1 MLPYLK
7 HFIMQFF
14 KGKKIET
21 SDDNDANLSDGGGYD
36 ELEYEDSSKL
46 RLNQEQAETTVCQNP
61 YYERTEK
68 EQSYNDMDDSPR
80 DTNETENVKVVQNEY
95 YE

>member
-1 MLPYLK
+1 MK
-7 HFIMQFF
+7 S
-14 KGKKIET
+14 ET
-21 SDDNDANLSDGGGYD
+21 RNENDASLSDGGGYD

-46 RLNQEQAETTVCQNP
+46 RLNQEQTETTVCQNP
-61 YYERTEK
+61 YYERTGEV
-68 EQSYNDMDDSPR
+68 QNYSDMDYDSPR